1 MLITYFDDFY
11 GTLKS
16 VPLSEAPDVFVNP
29 SATSADIAEWHDQRR
44 ADRLEMTD
52 ALDRLEL

>member
-1 MLITYFDDFY
+1 MKITYYDDYY
-11 GTLKS
+11 GTIKS
-16 VPLSEAPDVFVNP
+16 VPLAEAPDVFVNP
-29 SATSADIAEWHDQRR
+29 SVTTEDIAEWHNQRR

>member
-1 MLITYFDDFY
+1 MLITYYDDY
-11 GTLKS
+11 EGTIKS
-16 VPLSEAPDVFVNP
+16 VPLAEAPDVFVNP
-29 SATSADIAEWHDQRR
+29 SATPEDISEWHYQRR

>member
-1 MLITYFDDFY
+1 MKITYYDDYY
-11 GTLKS
+11 GTIKS
-16 VPLSEAPDVFVNP
+16 VPLAEAPDVFVNP
-29 SATSADIAEWHDQRR
+29 SATPKDISDWHNQRR

>member
-1 MLITYFDDFY
+1 MKVTYFDDFF
-11 GTLKS
+11 GTVKS
-16 VPLSEAPDVFVNP
+16 VPLAEAPDVFVNP
-29 SATSADIAEWHDQRR
+29 SATSEDIEEWHSQRR